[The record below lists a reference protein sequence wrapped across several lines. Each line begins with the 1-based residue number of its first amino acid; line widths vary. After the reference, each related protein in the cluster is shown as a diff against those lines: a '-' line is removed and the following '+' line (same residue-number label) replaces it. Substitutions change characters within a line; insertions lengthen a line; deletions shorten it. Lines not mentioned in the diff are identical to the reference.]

1 LCPTIERSISIQT
14 AKLVFENGNSVEG
27 KLFGAA
33 NSAAGEI
40 VFNTGMVGYPETL
53 TDPSYTGQILVLTFP
68 LIGNY
73 GIEKELELATSNF
86 ESNGIKISGLVVS
99 DYSQEFSHW
108 SAYNSLSNWMQKYNI
123 PGLCEVDTRE
133 LTKIL
138 REQGTMLGK
147 IEIETDP
154 IEFFDPNHINLF
166 DKVAPNELQE
176 YGKGKTI
183 LLYDCGCKE
192 NIVRNLVNRGFKVKR
207 APWNFDSSQ
216 TEFDAVLFSNGPGNP
231 EMYPELVEQ
240 AKKIF
245 DSGKPVL
252 GICMGHQIVSLA
264 AGAKTYKMK
273 YGHRSQNQPV
283 INKINNRCFVTSQN
297 HGYAVDTSSLSKDWN
312 IWFENLNDQTNEG
325 IIHKEKPIMS
335 VQFHPEAAPGPVDT
349 EFIFDEFL
357 KKIK

>member
-1 LCPTIERSISIQT
+1 MET
-14 AKLVFENGNSVEG
+14 AKLVFENNFSLTG

-33 NSAAGEI
+33 KSAAGEI

-73 GIEKELELATSNF
+73 GIEKELELVSSSF
-86 ESNGIKISGLVVS
+86 ESKGIKISGLIIS
-99 DYSQEFSHW
+99 DYSKDFSHW
-108 SAYNSLSNWMQKYNI
+108 SAFNSLSKWMTKYNV
-123 PGLCEVDTRE
+123 PGLCDVDTRE

-138 REQGTMLGK
+138 REKGTMLGK

-154 IEFFDPNHINLF
+154 IDFFDPNHINLF
-166 DKVAPNELQE
+166 DKVAPSELQV
-176 YGKGKTI
+176 YGVGKSI

-192 NIVRNLVNRGFKVKR
+192 NIVRNLVDRGYQVKR
-207 APWNFDSSQ
+207 APWNYDFTQ

-231 EMYPELVEQ
+231 EMYPELVDTARQ
-240 AKKIF
+240 IF
-245 DSGKPVL
+245 RTGKPVL

-264 AGAKTYKMK
+264 AGASTYKMK

-283 INKINNRCFVTSQN
+283 INKLNNRCYVTSQN
-297 HGYAVDTSSLSKDWN
+297 HGYAVDTSSLSSDWN
-312 IWFENLNDQTNEG
+312 IWFENLNDGTNEG
-325 IIHKEKPIMS
+325 IIHKELPVMS

-357 KKIK
+357 GKI

>member
-1 LCPTIERSISIQT
+1 M
-14 AKLVFENGNSVEG
+14 
-27 KLFGAA
+27 FGAA
-33 NSAAGEI
+33 KSAAGEI

-73 GIEKELELATSNF
+73 GIEKELELVSSSF
-86 ESNGIKISGLVVS
+86 ESKGIKISGLIIS
-99 DYSQEFSHW
+99 DYSKDFSHW
-108 SAYNSLSNWMQKYNI
+108 SAFNSLSKWMTNYNV
-123 PGLCEVDTRE
+123 PGLCDVDTRE

-138 REQGTMLGK
+138 REKGTMLGK

-154 IEFFDPNHINLF
+154 IDFFDPNHINLF
-166 DKVAPNELQE
+166 DKVAPSDLQV
-176 YGKGKTI
+176 YGEGKSI

-192 NIVRNLVNRGFKVKR
+192 NIVRNLVDRGYQVKR
-207 APWNFDSSQ
+207 APWNYDFTQ

-231 EMYPELVEQ
+231 EMYPELVNT
-240 AKKIF
+240 AKQIINT
-245 DSGKPVL
+245 GKPVL

-264 AGAKTYKMK
+264 AGARTFKMK

-283 INKINNRCFVTSQN
+283 INKVNNRCYVTSQN
-297 HGYAVDTSSLSKDWN
+297 HGYAVDTSSLSSDWH
-312 IWFENLNDQTNEG
+312 IWFENLNDGTNEG
-325 IIHKEKPIMS
+325 IIHKELPVMS

-357 KKIK
+357 SKIL

>member
-1 LCPTIERSISIQT
+1 MCPTKERSNSIQT
-14 AKLVFENGNSVEG
+14 ANLVFENGTSFQG

-33 NSAAGEI
+33 KSAAGEI

-53 TDPSYTGQILVLTFP
+53 TDPSYTGQILVLTYP

-73 GIEKELELATSNF
+73 GIEKELELSASTF

-99 DYSQEFSHW
+99 DYSDEFSHW
-108 SAYNSLSNWMQKYNI
+108 SAFNSLSNWMQKYNI

-133 LTKIL
+133 LTKQL
-138 REQGTMLGK
+138 REKGTMLGK
-147 IEIETDP
+147 IEIETNP
-154 IEFFDPNHINLF
+154 IEFFDPNNINLF
-166 DKVAPNELQE
+166 DKVTPKELQE
-176 YGKGKTI
+176 YGEGKSI

-192 NIVRNLVNRGFKVKR
+192 NIIRNLVNRGFKVKR
-207 APWNFDSSQ
+207 APWNFDSTQ

-245 DSGKPVL
+245 ETGKPLL

-283 INKINNRCFVTSQN
+283 INKIDNRCFVTSQN
-297 HGYAVDTSSLSKDWN
+297 HGYAVDTASLSSEWEV
-312 IWFENLNDQTNEG
+312 WFENLNDGTNEG

-357 KKIK
+357 SKIK

>member
-1 LCPTIERSISIQT
+1 MCPIKERSNSIQT
-14 AKLVFENGNSVEG
+14 TNLVFENGISFKG

-33 NSAAGEI
+33 KSAAGEI

-53 TDPSYTGQILVLTFP
+53 TDPSYTGQILVLTYP

-73 GIEKELELATSNF
+73 GVEKELELSASTF

-99 DYSQEFSHW
+99 DYSDEFSHW
-108 SAYNSLSNWMQKYNI
+108 SAFNSLSIWMQKYNV
-123 PGLCEVDTRE
+123 PGICEIDTRE
-133 LTKIL
+133 LTKLL
-138 REQGTMLGK
+138 REKGTMLGK
-147 IEIETDP
+147 IETETNP
-154 IEFFDPNHINLF
+154 VEFFDPNNINLF
-166 DKVAPNELQE
+166 EKVAPKELHE
-176 YGKGKTI
+176 YGEGKSI

-207 APWNFDSSQ
+207 APWNFDSTQ

-231 EMYPELVEQ
+231 EMYPDLVEQ

-245 DSGKPVL
+245 ETGKPVL

-297 HGYAVDTSSLSKDWN
+297 HGYAVDTFSLSTDWN
-312 IWFENLNDQTNEG
+312 IWFENLNDGTNEG

-357 KKIK
+357 SNIK

>member
-1 LCPTIERSISIQT
+1 
-14 AKLVFENGNSVEG
+14 
-27 KLFGAA
+27 
-33 NSAAGEI
+33 
-40 VFNTGMVGYPETL
+40 MVGYPETL

-73 GIEKELELATSNF
+73 GIEKELEAAQSTF
-86 ESNGIKISGLVVS
+86 ESNGIKISGLIVS

-108 SAYNSLSNWMQKYNI
+108 SAFSSLSNWMQKYNI

-138 REQGTMLGK
+138 REKGTMLGK
-147 IEIETDP
+147 IEIETNP
-154 IEFFDPNHINLF
+154 IQFFDPNNVNLF
-166 DKVAPNELQE
+166 DQVATKKLQE
-176 YGKGKTI
+176 YGEGKTI

-192 NIVRNLVNRGFKVKR
+192 NIVRNLVKRGFKVKR

-216 TEFDAVLFSNGPGNP
+216 TSFDAVLFSNGPGNP

-245 DSGKPVL
+245 ETGKPVL

-283 INKINNRCFVTSQN
+283 INKLDNRCFVTSQN
-297 HGYAVDTSSLSKDWN
+297 HGYAVDTTTLSDEWN
-312 IWFENLNDQTNEG
+312 VWFENLNDGTNEG

-357 KKIK
+357 GKL